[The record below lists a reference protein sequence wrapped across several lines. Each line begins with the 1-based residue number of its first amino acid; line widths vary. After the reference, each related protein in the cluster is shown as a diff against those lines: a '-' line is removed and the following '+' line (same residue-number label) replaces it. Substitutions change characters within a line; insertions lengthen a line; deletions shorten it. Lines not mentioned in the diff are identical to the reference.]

1 MVLVLLRPDRSGA
14 SVQRR
19 YIEAG
24 KFDFCIDNGER
35 VAQLTSDPNGWPNI
49 EAGQKIVMR
58 VILEQETQFS
68 CTYAC
73 HLCGA
78 LKNLNLVTFGT
89 SGWLTNSSVDWFVLG
104 IRWWRWRCISHR
116 KVMHAKEGFRSQS
129 GNKTRPLE
137 ALSET
142 IVLTRK
148 PSIVYA
154 ISVLSK

>member
-1 MVLVLLRPDRSGA
+1 MVSVLLRPDRSGA

-24 KFDFCIDNGER
+24 KFDFCIDDGEQ
-35 VAQLTSDPNGWPNI
+35 VAQLTSDPRGWPNL

-58 VILEQETQFS
+58 VIFEQVAQFS

-78 LKNLNLVTFGT
+78 LNNLGLVSFGA

-104 IRWWRWRCISHR
+104 IH
-116 KVMHAKEGFRSQS
+116 
-129 GNKTRPLE
+129 
-137 ALSET
+137 
-142 IVLTRK
+142 
-148 PSIVYA
+148 
-154 ISVLSK
+154 